1 MAEAYWKRCSD
12 LGFIDFANIIYCSLR
27 LLREHPEV
35 LDAIASRFA
44 WILVD
49 EFQDTTDLQVESLTL
64 IAKKG
69 RTRFLLVG
77 DPFQS
82 IYRFAGARPDLADK
96 FAAEINARTDFSL
109 SGNFRSSKPIVG
121 NAELLFVRSPAM
133 EALGEAKKFTE
144 VPSLQ
149 HGTSAFAVI
158 MDYFLPAL
166 AALGIPVSAI
176 PAKPP
181 IGSLSRAAL
190 WIPNGAEAGG
200 DRCH

>member
-1 MAEAYWKRCSD
+1 M
-12 LGFIDFANIIYCSLR
+12 
-27 LLREHPEV
+27 

-49 EFQDTTDLQVESLTL
+49 EFQDTTELQVEILTL
-64 IAKKG
+64 IAKRA

-109 SGNFRSSKPIVG
+109 SGNFRSSKPIIG

-133 EALGEAKKFTE
+133 EALGEAKNFTE
-144 VPSLQ
+144 MPSLQ
-149 HGTSAFAVI
+149 HGASAFAVI
-158 MDYFLPAL
+158 MDYFLPVL
-166 AALGIPVSAI
+166 AGLGIPVGEAAI
-176 PAKPP
+176 LAPTWFTLFPL
-181 IGSLSRAAL
+181 GRRLR
-190 WIPNGAEAGG
+190 EAGVSIVG
-200 DRCH
+200 PGARPYRRNRQFAPLAEQLCGYLMEPKPESDRCH